1 MNNTK
6 QKLDWGSILFM
17 SIYHGLLVILTP
29 FYFLSGS
36 FSWVALIGGVCL
48 YILAGLGITA
58 GYHRFFAHR
67 TYQTHPIIE
76 IFYLL
81 LWCLGFA
88 GSAATWS
95 YDHRI
100 HHAKTDTDEDPYSI
114 KKWFWYAHMGWFLLE
129 RPAMNPT
136 KIPDLWASKWVRFQH
151 NNYRF
156 IALNLNLIIVFSVA
170 MLTNWF
176 SSFYFCFLA
185 WMFVFHHSMFFINSL
200 AHTWGSRTYV
210 AELTAVDN
218 FILAFLTFG
227 EGYHNYH
234 HAFPN
239 DYRNGISWYHFD
251 PTKWLIWTLEKLHLA
266 KNLRS
271 KDGLI
276 VRTNLIQKDL
286 KMVIQTLAHKLPDV
300 NAREHILTKFRSV
313 AADFEKKVDELHR
326 QLHIYR
332 ELLADKKSEA
342 HARLKKIECLN
353 IQKEL
358 QKSWKLWRD
367 MVRGFDRQYVL
378 IEH

>member
-1 MNNTK
+1 MTPHK
-6 QKLDWGSILFM
+6 KLDWGSVLFM
-17 SIYHGLLVILTP
+17 SIYHGLLVVLTP

-36 FSWVALIGGVCL
+36 FDWRALVIGICL

-58 GYHRFFAHR
+58 GYHRFFAHK
-67 TYQTHPIIE
+67 TYQAHPVVE

-81 LWCLGFA
+81 LGCLWFA

-114 KKWFWYAHMGWFLLE
+114 KKWFFYAHMGWFLLQ
-129 RPAMNPT
+129 RPAMDPT

-151 NNYRF
+151 DHYRF

-170 MLTNWF
+170 IMTGWF

-200 AHTWGSRTYV
+200 AHTWGSKTY
-210 AELTAVDN
+210 AKELTAVDN
-218 FILAFLTFG
+218 FILAFLTFW

-276 VRTNLIQKDL
+276 VRANLIQKDL
-286 KMVIQTLAHKLPDV
+286 KMVIETLKQKLPDIQ
-300 NAREHILTKFRSV
+300 AREKIQAWFEKI
-313 AADFEKKVDELHR
+313 AQDFEQKVDELHR

-342 HARLKKIECLN
+342 LARLKKGECLS

-358 QKSWKLWRD
+358 QKSWKLWKE
-367 MVRGFDRQYVL
+367 MVDRFDHQYVL

>member
-1 MNNTK
+1 M
-6 QKLDWGSILFM
+6 D
-17 SIYHGLLVILTP
+17 
-29 FYFLSGS
+29 
-36 FSWVALIGGVCL
+36 
-48 YILAGLGITA
+48 
-58 GYHRFFAHR
+58 
-67 TYQTHPIIE
+67 
-76 IFYLL
+76 
-81 LWCLGFA
+81 
-88 GSAATWS
+88 
-95 YDHRI
+95 
-100 HHAKTDTDEDPYSI
+100 
-114 KKWFWYAHMGWFLLE
+114 
-129 RPAMNPT
+129 PT

-151 NNYRF
+151 HHYRF
-156 IALNLNLIIVFSVA
+156 IALNLNLIIVFSMA

-200 AHTWGSRTYV
+200 AHTWGSKTYV

-286 KMVIQTLAHKLPDV
+286 KMVTETLRQKIPDIH
-300 NAREHILTKFRSV
+300 ARENILTRFQSV
-313 AADFEKKVDELHR
+313 ASDFEQKVDELHR
-326 QLHIYR
+326 QIHLCR
-332 ELLADKKSEA
+332 EMIGEKKSDA
-342 HARLKKIECLN
+342 IIRLKQLECRT
-353 IQKEL
+353 IQRDL
-358 QKSWKLWRD
+358 TNSWKLWRD